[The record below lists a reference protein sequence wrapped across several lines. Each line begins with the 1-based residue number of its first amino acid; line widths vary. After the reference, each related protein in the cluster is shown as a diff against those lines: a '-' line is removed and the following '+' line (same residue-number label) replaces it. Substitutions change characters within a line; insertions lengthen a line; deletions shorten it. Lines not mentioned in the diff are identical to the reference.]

1 MTETELPSGE
11 DAEALRAALT
21 DTQARLK
28 EAQGELARLV
38 RLAEADLQRR
48 RPGEQS
54 SVVASSVRRP
64 AAKDVAARIA
74 RLVHLYREAAAAAQD
89 HAPVVS
95 EQTMLDWL
103 ETSGL
108 FDRQF
113 YLACNDDVA
122 DAGADPARHYFNH
135 GSEEA
140 RLPSTL

>member
-1 MTETELPSGE
+1 MTETEPTLGE
-11 DAEALRAALT
+11 DLDGLRAELAESR
-21 DTQARLK
+21 ARLK

-74 RLVHLYREAAAAAQD
+74 RLVRLFRDAAAATSD
-89 HAPVVS
+89 RAPVVS
-95 EQTMLDWL
+95 EQTMLEWL

-122 DAGADPARHYFNH
+122 NAGADPTRHYYNH

-140 RLPSTL
+140 RLPSAL